1 MLSVT
6 MWEGRL
12 VKGVGGGGKWVGLSA
27 KALVGFG
34 LLSGGDSRH
43 PQTLTNVIPWCNDDF
58 VLYNM
63 LTVYLM
69 VIFYNQTRAARSL
82 QSLGRLPPW

>member
-1 MLSVT
+1 MVSVT
-6 MWEGRL
+6 MWEGGL
-12 VKGVGGGGKWVGLSA
+12 VKEEEGGGKWVGLSA

-58 VLYNM
+58 LSYEM

-69 VIFYNQTRAARSL
+69 VLFYHQTRAARSL